1 MTGPATGPNKEG
13 DEKADAFAQ
22 RLASLE
28 AERQGKPAVKGKGD
42 MGVAARVGVDL
53 VSGVLLGAGLG
64 YGIDL
69 YAGTK
74 PWGLI
79 VCFLLGAAAGFMNV
93 YRFLNGQDA
102 GVGYRR
108 KTPDQQ
114 PPKRE
119 E

>member
-1 MTGPATGPNKEG
+1 MTGPTEG
-13 DEKADAFAQ
+13 GDQRDDAFAQ

-28 AERQGKPAVKGKGD
+28 AERQGKPAAQGKGKGD
-42 MGVAARVGVDL
+42 LGVGARVGVDL

-79 VCFLLGAAAGFMNV
+79 VCFMLGAAAGFLNV

>member
-1 MTGPATGPNKEG
+1 M
-13 DEKADAFAQ
+13 
-22 RLASLE
+22 
-28 AERQGKPAVKGKGD
+28 
-42 MGVAARVGVDL
+42 
-53 VSGVLLGAGLG
+53 
-64 YGIDL
+64 
-69 YAGTK
+69 
-74 PWGLI
+74 
-79 VCFLLGAAAGFMNV
+79 LGAAAGFLNV